1 MTATTPPR
9 ESLGEDP
16 AVDARAARRGRLL
29 VLVAALLWSTSGLF
43 ARAPLFADW
52 PAAERGMLLAFWR
65 AAFAGVL
72 LLPAVRRPTLS
83 MRLIPATL
91 VFAGMNVAYLS
102 AVSLTTAANAIWLQ
116 STAPFWVIAASWLWW
131 RHPFVGRQRAALV
144 LITAG
149 MAVILGFESRGQS
162 TAGVT
167 CGVVS
172 GVFYAGVILS
182 LRWLRELGTVWLVA
196 INHLVAAA
204 VLLPFVWMSDQW
216 PSAAQLDVLAAFGLV
231 QMAVPYLLFARGLRY
246 VSAQEAAMIAL
257 VEPVVMPVWVY
268 LAWGERPA
276 LWTIA
281 GAALILVGLVVRFRA
296 VRVSG
301 VKT

>member
-1 MTATTPPR
+1 
-9 ESLGEDP
+9 
-16 AVDARAARRGRLL
+16 
-29 VLVAALLWSTSGLF
+29 
-43 ARAPLFADW
+43 
-52 PAAERGMLLAFWR
+52 
-65 AAFAGVL
+65 
-72 LLPAVRRPTLS
+72 
-83 MRLIPATL
+83 
-91 VFAGMNVAYLS
+91 
-102 AVSLTTAANAIWLQ
+102 
-116 STAPFWVIAASWLWW
+116 
-131 RHPFVGRQRAALV
+131 
-144 LITAG
+144 
-149 MAVILGFESRGQS
+149 
-162 TAGVT
+162 
-167 CGVVS
+167 
-172 GVFYAGVILS
+172 
-182 LRWLRELGTVWLVA
+182 
-196 INHLVAAA
+196 VAAA